1 MTKTKYMFRKIKK
14 VLAFYYS
21 NKKIYHKS
29 KLCGIELKT
38 LSNTIRK
45 KTDKDDAWYFA
56 LLQNHTT
63 IFDLGCNI
71 GYTSLLAAIQPNN
84 KKIVLVD
91 PNPEALAKAA
101 QNMIVNGFGFKSTFI
116 TAFVGNQ
123 DGKKVKFYTVG
134 SGEAGSMYASHAET
148 ASAVNSFYEVEEITI
163 DTLVNKVAFI
173 PDLVKIDVEGAES
186 LALEGAVCLAE
197 KQTTKFFIEMHALK
211 ERSMKENA
219 ALIID
224 WCDKNHYKAFYLSL
238 MTELD
243 DANMIASR
251 GKCHLLLI
259 PTNEHIPVYLTTIK
273 EGDSLP
279 ISIQ

>member
-1 MTKTKYMFRKIKK
+1 MYRKLKK
-14 VLAFYYS
+14 ILAFYYS
-21 NKKIYHKS
+21 NKKTYHES

-38 LSNTIRK
+38 LPKTIRK

-56 LLQNHTT
+56 LLQKHAT

-116 TAFVGNQ
+116 SAFVGNE

-148 ASAVNSFYEVEEITI
+148 AKAVNSFYEVEEITI
-163 DTLVNKVAFI
+163 DALVKQVNFI

-186 LALEGAVCLAE
+186 LALEGAVQLAE

-211 ERSMKENA
+211 ERSMRENA
-219 ALIID
+219 QLIIN
-224 WCDKNHYKAFYLSL
+224 WCSANGYKPIYLSVKK
-238 MTELD
+238 ELSE
-243 DANMIASR
+243 ANMIASR

-259 PTNEHIPVYLTTIK
+259 PINENLPDFLLQIN

-279 ISIQ
+279 EKIV

>member
-1 MTKTKYMFRKIKK
+1 MYMFRKLKK

-21 NKKIYHKS
+21 NKKIYHES

-38 LSNTIRK
+38 LPNTIRK

-56 LLQNHTT
+56 LLQNHAT

-116 TAFVGNQ
+116 SAFVGNEV
-123 DGKKVKFYTVG
+123 GKKVKFYTVG

-163 DTLVNKVAFI
+163 DALVASVNLT

-186 LALEGAVCLAE
+186 LALEGVKSLAE

-211 ERSMKENA
+211 ERSMRENA

-224 WCDKNHYKAFYLSL
+224 WCNKNHYKAFYLSNKK
-238 MTELD
+238 ELIAAD
-243 DANMIASR
+243 MIATR
-251 GKCHLLLI
+251 GKCHLLLV
-259 PTNEHIPVYLTTIK
+259 PFKEPFPDYLSSIK
-273 EGDSLP
+273 EGDLLP
-279 ISIQ
+279 TSIKR